1 MLALPD
7 FSKPFSI
14 ETDASALGIGAVLMQ
29 EGHPLAFLSKAL
41 GPKSLGLSTYEK
53 EYMAILMAI
62 QQWRP
67 YLQHGEFAIHTDQRS
82 LSMLSEQ
89 RLHTQWQ
96 QKVFSKLLGLQYR
109 IVYKKGTENKAVD
122 ALSRKTSHSS
132 TCAAI
137 SSSTPQWL
145 SDVLGSYQSDSVA
158 LDLIS
163 KLSIDPSAVPGF
175 HLQDGI
181 LRYNNRIWIGS
192 NAQLQLKLI
201 QACHS
206 SALGGHS
213 SIPVTYMR
221 MKKLFAWRGMKAAVT
236 QFVHSCVVC
245 QQAKADRTKLPG
257 KLQPLPVPD
266 SAWQI
271 ISLDFVEGLPKF
283 GHANCILVVVDS
295 FTKYAHFIPLH
306 HPYTAASVAKLF
318 LDHVYKYHDMP
329 LSIVSDRDRVFNS
342 KFWQE
347 LFSLAGVQLQMS
359 SSYHPQSDGQ
369 TERVN

>member
-1 MLALPD
+1 
-7 FSKPFSI
+7 
-14 ETDASALGIGAVLMQ
+14 
-29 EGHPLAFLSKAL
+29 
-41 GPKSLGLSTYEK
+41 
-53 EYMAILMAI
+53 
-62 QQWRP
+62 
-67 YLQHGEFAIHTDQRS
+67 
-82 LSMLSEQ
+82 
-89 RLHTQWQ
+89 
-96 QKVFSKLLGLQYR
+96 
-109 IVYKKGTENKAVD
+109 
-122 ALSRKTSHSS
+122 
-132 TCAAI
+132 
-137 SSSTPQWL
+137 L

-175 HLQDGI
+175 QLQDGI
-181 LRYNNRIWIGS
+181 LRYNNRICIGS

-329 LSIVSDRDRVFNS
+329 LSIVSDRDRVFDS

-347 LFSLAGVQLQMS
+347 CNC
-359 SSYHPQSDGQ
+359 
-369 TERVN
+369 R